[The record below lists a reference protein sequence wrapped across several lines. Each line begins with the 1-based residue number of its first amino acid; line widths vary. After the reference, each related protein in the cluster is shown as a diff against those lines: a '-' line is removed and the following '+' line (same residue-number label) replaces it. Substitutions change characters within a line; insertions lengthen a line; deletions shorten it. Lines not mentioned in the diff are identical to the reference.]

1 MISVRIFNTPVKI
14 KIVVLPM
21 LIVLW
26 AGITWLGLYWHPER
40 NFWQGL
46 LIGFISMIFFALS
59 DFGHPFGHIFS
70 ARYAGAPM
78 DEILLS
84 GGMPRTL
91 YWNNDVSP
99 NVHRMRAMG
108 GLIFNLV
115 SFLLSITIFQIASG
129 HSIVRELM
137 GWSAAGHGLIFV
149 MSLIPL
155 PMIDG
160 GTLLKWT
167 LVARGRTEAEADD
180 LVRRVDWTF
189 GFVVVI
195 AGIIFAFMKMWV
207 IGLIDIIAGVIIF
220 SITAR
225 KIR

>member
-1 MISVRIFNTPVKI
+1 MISVKIFSTPVKI

-26 AGITWLGLYWHPER
+26 GGITWLGLYWHPAR
-40 NFWQGL
+40 SFWQGL
-46 LIGFISMIFFALS
+46 LIGFVSTLLFSLS
-59 DFGHPFGHIFS
+59 DFGHPFAHIFS

-78 DEILLS
+78 DEILFS

-91 YWNNDVSP
+91 YWNNEVSP

-108 GLIFNLV
+108 GLIYNLV
-115 SFLLSITIFQIASG
+115 GLLLSIAIFQIASG
-129 HSIVRELM
+129 HSIVREWM
-137 GWSAAGHGLIFV
+137 GWSAVGHGLILV

-160 GTLLKWT
+160 GTIFKWT
-167 LVARGRTEAEADD
+167 LVARGKTEAEADD
-180 LVRRVDWTF
+180 LVRRVDWIL
-189 GFVVVI
+189 GFVVVM
-195 AGIIFAFMKMWV
+195 AGIILAFIKMWI
-207 IGLIDIIAGVIIF
+207 IGLISIVAGVIIL
-220 SITAR
+220 SLTVR